1 VKGLTREVL
10 IEAGLKL
17 LDEVGLDG
25 LTVRRLAAELGV
37 QSPALYW
44 HIRTKQELL
53 DGMANEIILRAGMG
67 PPRAD
72 ESWQEWLARRARSYR
87 ASLLASRDGARV
99 VSGAVRGGDSVQHF
113 ERELAAMVER
123 GFTPLQALRTITALS
138 HYINGHVLQEQAV
151 TAAAAA
157 TSAVAAPSAAATSV
171 AAAPGASA
179 TVAAPDTVAAPGAA
193 VAAGTVAVPG
203 SAAAP
208 GTSATTAAPAAG
220 QAELPHLS
228 GLPTLAEALRS
239 GSPIGDD
246 VFEHGLMTFIK
257 GTEALIGS

>member
-1 VKGLTREVL
+1 VKGLTRAVL

-25 LTVRRLAAELGV
+25 LTVRRLATELGV

-53 DGMANEIILRAGMG
+53 DGMANAIILRAGMG
-67 PPRAD
+67 PPRSG

-99 VSGAVRGGDSVQHF
+99 VSAAVRGGDAVRHF

-123 GFTPLQALRTITALS
+123 GFTPVQALRTITALS

-151 TAAAAA
+151 
-157 TSAVAAPSAAATSV
+157 VAASER
-171 AAAPGASA
+171 GEQ
-179 TVAAPDTVAAPGAA
+179 PD
-193 VAAGTVAVPG
+193 
-203 SAAAP
+203 
-208 GTSATTAAPAAG
+208 
-220 QAELPHLS
+220 LS
-228 GLPTLAEALRS
+228 ELPTLAAAVRS
-239 GSPIGDD
+239 GSPIGDE
-246 VFEHGLMTFIK
+246 VFEYGLTILIK
-257 GTEALIGS
+257 GTESVVGR